1 PNNVFTML
9 ASGAKNS
16 SLTKYLVE
24 QLMLSKDQ
32 RMEEQR
38 AFIPTA
44 KDEDGDVVVAGQRVQ
59 VIKDTETEKGK
70 LQFGTEVI
78 TSDDGSISALLGA
91 SPGAS
96 IAISVMLEVVQKCF
110 PEEYE
115 TWDAKVKEMIPSYGK
130 SLAEDEKLLKKL
142 RAS

>member
-1 PNNVFTML
+1 
-9 ASGAKNS
+9 KNL

-24 QLMLSKDQ
+24 QLMLSKEQ
-32 RMEEQR
+32 RMEELR

-44 KDEDGDVVVAGQRVQ
+44 KAEDWDVVVAGQRVQ
-59 VIKDTETEKGK
+59 VIEDTENEKGK

-78 TSDDGSISALLGA
+78 TSDDGSVSALLGA

-110 PEEYE
+110 PEEYK
-115 TWDAKVKEMIPSYGK
+115 TWEAKVKEMIPS
-130 SLAEDEKLLKKL
+130 
-142 RAS
+142 